1 MIINDSKYSEHW
13 AVKPLNKLGDFSRW
27 KSKHR
32 PRNDEKLFVNGKYPF
47 IQTWEVKSANM
58 FIKKHNWTY
67 NEFWLNQSKIWK
79 EWTLCITIAA
89 NIAETAILEYP
100 MCFPDSIVWF
110 NAFPDESSEIFMYY
124 LFGYIKKAI
133 QNSASWSIQ
142 DNINIDYLTSLR
154 LRIPHKD
161 YQNKIVKVLES
172 IDFKIENNIKINLQ
186 LEEMAKTLYGYW
198 FFQFDFPDKNWN
210 PYKSSGWKMV
220 WNEELKREIPEGWEY
235 KNLSS
240 IFEFQKWVEPWASEY
255 FDTRKDMNS
264 IWFYRVW
271 DIDWVTTTYID
282 RTLKD
287 FQIANEDDVL
297 VTFDGSVWKL
307 WFWIHWAFSS
317 WLRKIYDK
325 TWKFNNALVF
335 SIFRDERIIATIHQ
349 FATWS
354 IILHAS
360 SSIEHLAIPFEED
373 TYLNFQE
380 KVSPIYQK
388 LVDSKKENKKLWEI
402 RDWLLPMLMNGQV
415 SVK

>member
-47 IQTWEVKSANM
+47 IQTWEIKSANM

-124 LFGYIKKAI
+124 LFSYIKKAI

-142 DNINIDYLTSLR
+142 DNINIDYLTGLR
-154 LRIPHKD
+154 LRIPNKD
-161 YQNKIVKVLES
+161 YQNKIVEVLES

-198 FFQFDFPDKNWN
+198 FFQFDFPDENWN

-220 WNEELKREIPEGWEY
+220 WNEELKREIPEGWEVKKMKDLLK
-235 KNLSS
+235 KNNKKFHLNWNKHNLDTIDLSTMPNWTMCLDNRSSSDDFSTNLFELNKYDILFWWIRPYLLKAWFSPFDWLVTWTVHSFKVKNIHDYNFSLISMIQDS
-240 IFEFQKWVEPWASEY
+240 IFNFAVANSKWTKMPI
-255 FDTRKDMNS
+255 
-264 IWFYRVW
+264 IWVDDLLDYKVA
-271 DIDWVTTTYID
+271 Y
-282 RTLKD
+282 
-287 FQIANEDDVL
+287 NEDIV
-297 VTFDGSVWKL
+297 
-307 WFWIHWAFSS
+307 
-317 WLRKIYDK
+317 RKYNEII
-325 TWKFNNALVF
+325 
-335 SIFRDERIIATIHQ
+335 SFREII
-349 FATWS
+349 
-354 IILHAS
+354 
-360 SSIEHLAIPFEED
+360 
-373 TYLNFQE
+373 
-380 KVSPIYQK
+380 
-388 LVDSKKENKKLWEI
+388 SKNITKNQKLWEL
-402 RDWLLPMLMNGQV
+402 RDWLLPMLMNWQV